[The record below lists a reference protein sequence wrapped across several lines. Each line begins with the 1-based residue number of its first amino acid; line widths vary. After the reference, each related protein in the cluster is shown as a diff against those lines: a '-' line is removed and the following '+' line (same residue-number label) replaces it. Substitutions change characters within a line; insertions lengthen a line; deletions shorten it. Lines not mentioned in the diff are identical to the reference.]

1 MNNTSN
7 IREDNMRPSINRETY
22 RTIKKMS
29 LVEFRSFLF
38 RYTSHLGS
46 SSGSFD
52 TDKLMQELGTIKGVG
67 EKTVEEVA
75 SAVKN
80 RLGCMDS
87 SVSNNPFRTVD
98 RDTYQKV
105 RKMSRE
111 ELEDFLV
118 NYAESSGK
126 GCTVDLRE
134 LEQDIRKIKGIG
146 EKRAEEIMSI
156 IEKNLGV

>member
-7 IREDNMRPSINRETY
+7 TREDNVRPSINRETY
-22 RTIKKMS
+22 RTIRKMS

-38 RYTSHLGS
+38 RYTSNLGS
-46 SSGSFD
+46 SSDSFD
-52 TDKLMQELGTIKGVG
+52 SDKLMQDLGTIKGVG
-67 EKTVEEVA
+67 EKTAEEVS
-75 SAVKN
+75 SAVRKH
-80 RLGCMDS
+80 LGCMEHS
-87 SVSNNPFRTVD
+87 GNNNPFRTVD

-118 NYAESSGK
+118 RYAESSGK
-126 GCTVDLRE
+126 GGTVDLRE
-134 LEQDIRKIKGIG
+134 LEQDIKKIKGIS

-156 IEKNLGV
+156 IEKSLGV